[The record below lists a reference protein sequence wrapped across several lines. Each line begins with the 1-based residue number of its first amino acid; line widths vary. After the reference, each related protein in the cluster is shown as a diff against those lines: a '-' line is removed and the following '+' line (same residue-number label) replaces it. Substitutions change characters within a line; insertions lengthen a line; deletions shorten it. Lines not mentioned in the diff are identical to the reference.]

1 MIHLP
6 HTLAGLADICA
17 DHSYRYAMN
26 GVHVTDR
33 GHAYELVATDGI
45 RLLLVQGLN
54 DERHVP
60 NEVIDAADDSETS
73 AVIAADDW
81 ANALKWKWCW
91 QSTVVPLSI
100 ALGKNGLITLA
111 KGEQS
116 LRTQAV
122 EGRYPDYHSILP
134 KTPSRVSFKVGVDLL
149 LGLLKAFKTAGA
161 EQVDIVWYGDNKPS
175 IGGLDGDCDSLGPL
189 AAARK
194 VWPLLM

>member
-17 DHSYRYAMN
+17 DQSARYSMA
-26 GVHVTDR
+26 GVHVTDH
-33 GHAYELVATDGI
+33 GHAYELVATDGK
-45 RLLLVQGLN
+45 RLLLVQGINEPNPLL
-54 DERHVP
+54 
-60 NEVIDAADDSETS
+60 NEVVEAADDSETS

-81 ANALKWKWCW
+81 ANALKWKWAW

-100 ALGKNGLITLA
+100 ALGKNGQITMA

-122 EGRYPDYHSILP
+122 EGRYPDYHAILP
-134 KTPSRVSFKVGVDLL
+134 KSPSRISFKVGVDLL

-161 EQVDIVWYGDNKPS
+161 EDVEILWYGNGKPF
-175 IGGLDGDCDSLGPL
+175 GL
-189 AAARK
+189 AAETESGIVLDALQM
-194 VWPLLM
+194 PLT

>member
-1 MIHLP
+1 
-6 HTLAGLADICA
+6 
-17 DHSYRYAMN
+17 
-26 GVHVTDR
+26 
-33 GHAYELVATDGI
+33 
-45 RLLLVQGLN
+45 LVQGLN
-54 DERHVP
+54 ERNP
-60 NEVIDAADDSETS
+60 ITNEVIEGADESETS

-134 KTPSRVSFKVGVDLL
+134 KSPSRISFKVGLDLL
-149 LGLLKAFKTAGA
+149 VGLLKAFKTAGA
-161 EQVDIVWYGDNKPS
+161 EQVEVLWYGNDKPF
-175 IGGLDGDCDSLGPL
+175 GL
-189 AAARK
+189 AAET
-194 VWPLLM
+194 VDGIVLDVLQMPLT